1 MFFVSQG
8 IEGKLLRRHLKTD
21 RYTLAEN
28 ARKSLPA
35 PVVQISL
42 RLAELGWLYCKVS
55 SFCEKM
61 EVQKEV
67 GLIGKSFVTALKNE
81 LAEYYR
87 LVHPVTESVRAHST

>member
-1 MFFVSQG
+1 MRELLYTFQG
-8 IEGKLLRRHLKTD
+8 IEGRLLRRHLKTD
-21 RYTLAEN
+21 RYCLSESA
-28 ARKSLPA
+28 ARKSWPA

-55 SFCEKM
+55 DFCDKM
-61 EVQKEV
+61 EVKKEV

-87 LVHPVTESVRAHST
+87 